1 MSARRGRACPVPL
14 PRYAIRPA
22 RATARPSGRVR
33 VAPTGLFHAI
43 PIVCIALLAASAH
56 AAELHIGN
64 GGEPL
69 TLDPHR
75 YNLNLEEK
83 ILADLFEGLTAHD
96 ASGRIVPGA
105 AEGWSVSEDGLTWIF
120 HLREE
125 ARWSDGVPVTAA
137 DFVFSFRRLL
147 DPATAASLA
156 YFLYAIDGAAAVNA
170 GKAPVDELGVRAFGT
185 HRLEIRLAEP
195 FPFLAERLIY
205 PTGYPVPKHVVEE
218 LGDDWVK
225 PGNMVTNG
233 AFMLAEW
240 QPQGFVRAE
249 RNPHFREA
257 ASVRLDAV
265 IYYPTADRNAAYNR
279 YRNGELDIVGDFPPG
294 EIGWLNR
301 EMADHIHL
309 SPLLSIMYLVFNV
322 TEPPFDDPRVRR
334 ALALAIDREILTGR
348 VLESGEVPSASFVP
362 PMVANYLSAVAPRA
376 MDLKAARRLLVEA
389 GYGTDNPLQVTL
401 RYIAGADS
409 KKVQVAIAAMWKAI
423 GVETALH
430 HAELNAHFAELRQG
444 NFQVAQ
450 AGWFGE
456 NNPEHYLELLMSTT
470 GDVNYGRFADAEVDA
485 LMERAKRTAQ
495 LDARL
500 RLLRQAEVAALDL
513 DPVVPLYA
521 VTIRS
526 LVNPRIT
533 GWRTNARN
541 VHPARYLGIRAN

>member
-1 MSARRGRACPVPL
+1 VKLLLC
-14 PRYAIRPA
+14 
-22 RATARPSGRVR
+22 T
-33 VAPTGLFHAI
+33 TLF
-43 PIVCIALLAASAH
+43 AASIN
-56 AAELHIGN
+56 AAELRVGN

-96 ASGRIVPGA
+96 AAGRIVPGA
-105 AEGWSVSEDGLTWIF
+105 AESWTTSEDGLTWTF
-120 HLREE
+120 RLREN
-125 ARWSDGVPVTAA
+125 ARWSDGEPVTAA

-170 GKAPVDELGVRAFGT
+170 GSMPVEHLAVRARDT
-185 HRLEIRLAEP
+185 HTLEVRLAEP

-205 PTGYPVPKHVVEE
+205 PTGYPVPRHVVEK

-233 AFMLAEW
+233 AFVLTEW
-240 QPQGFVRAE
+240 QPQGFVRA
-249 RNPHFREA
+249 RKSAHFRDA
-257 ASVRLDAV
+257 DAV
-265 IYYPTADRNAAYNR
+265 QLDSITYYPTADRNAAYNR
-279 YRNGELDIVGDFPPG
+279 YRSGELDLIGDFPPG
-294 EIGWLNR
+294 EIAWLER
-301 EMADHIHL
+301 EMPEHVHV

-322 TEPPFDDPRVRR
+322 TRPPLDDARVRR
-334 ALALAIDREILTGR
+334 ALSLAIDREIITGR
-348 VLESGEVPSASFVP
+348 VLESGEVPSVSFVP
-362 PMVANYLSAVAPRA
+362 PMVEKYTSDVSSRTVDPGSARA
-376 MDLKAARRLLVEA
+376 LLAEA
-389 GYGTDNPLQVTL
+389 GYGEANPLRLTL

-430 HAELNAHFAELRQG
+430 HAELNAHFADLRQG

-456 NNPEHYLELLMSTT
+456 NNPEHYLELLMSNT

-485 LMERAKRTAQ
+485 LMARAKRTAS

-500 RLLRQAEVAALDL
+500 ALLRRAEVAALEI

-526 LVNPRIT
+526 LVKPNIT

-541 VHPARYLGIRAN
+541 VHPARYLGIRTND

>member
-1 MSARRGRACPVPL
+1 MKHRALIC
-14 PRYAIRPA
+14 
-22 RATARPSGRVR
+22 AT
-33 VAPTGLFHAI
+33 
-43 PIVCIALLAASAH
+43 LLAASANG
-56 AAELHIGN
+56 AQIRIGN

-96 ASGRIVPGA
+96 ADGRIVPGA
-105 AEGWSVSEDGLTWIF
+105 AESWTMSDDGLIWTF
-120 HLREE
+120 RLRED

-170 GKAPVDELGVRAFGT
+170 GRAPVDELAVRALGT
-185 HRLEIRLAEP
+185 HVLEIRLAEP

-233 AFMLAEW
+233 AFVLGEW
-240 QPQGFVRAE
+240 QPQGFVRAK
-249 RNPHFREA
+249 RNPHFRDA
-257 ASVRLDAV
+257 ANVRLDTV
-265 IYYPTADRNAAYNR
+265 TYYPTADPNAAYNR
-279 YRNGELDIVGDFPPG
+279 YRGDELDIIGDFPPG
-294 EIGWLNR
+294 EIDWLRR
-301 EMADHIHL
+301 EMPEHVHI
-309 SPLLSIMYLVFNV
+309 SALLSIMYLVFNV
-322 TEPPFDDPRVRR
+322 AEPPFDDARVRR
-334 ALALAIDREILTGR
+334 ALALAVDRELITGR

-362 PMVANYLSAVAPRA
+362 PVVAAYTSDVAARSP
-376 MDLKAARRLLVEA
+376 DPDAARRLLAEA
-389 GYGTDNPLQVTL
+389 GYGEDNPLSITL

-409 KKVQVAIAAMWKAI
+409 KKVQVAVAAMWKSI

-485 LMERAKRTAQ
+485 LIAQAKRTAQ

-500 RLLRQAEVAALDL
+500 GLLRRAEVAALRQ

-526 LVNPRIT
+526 LVNPRVT

-541 VHPARYLGIRAN
+541 VHPARYLGIRAEQ

>member
-1 MSARRGRACPVPL
+1 MRLGLPL
-14 PRYAIRPA
+14 L
-22 RATARPSGRVR
+22 
-33 VAPTGLFHAI
+33 VALVTMVAG
-43 PIVCIALLAASAH
+43 
-56 AAELHIGN
+56 AAELRIGN

-96 ASGRIVPGA
+96 AEGHIVPGA
-105 AEGWSVSEDGLTWIF
+105 AESWTTSVDGLTWTF
-120 HLREE
+120 RLRKD
-125 ARWSDGVPVTAA
+125 ARWSDGEPVTAA

-156 YFLYAIDGAAAVNA
+156 YFLYAIEGAADVNA
-170 GKAPVDELGVRAFGT
+170 GRAPAEALAVRALDP
-185 HRLEIRLAEP
+185 HVLEIRLAAP
-195 FPFLAERLIY
+195 FPFFAERLIY
-205 PTGYPVPKHVVEE
+205 PTGYPVPAHVVEE

-225 PGNMVTNG
+225 AGNMVTNG
-233 AFMLAEW
+233 AFVLAEW
-240 QPQGFVRAE
+240 QPQGFVRA
-249 RNPHFREA
+249 RKNPRFRDA
-257 ASVRLDAV
+257 ANVRLDAV
-265 IYYPTADRNAAYNR
+265 TYYPTADRSAAYNR
-279 YRNGELDIVGDFPPG
+279 YRSGELDIIGDFPPG
-294 EIGWLNR
+294 EIAWLER
-301 EMADHIHL
+301 EMPDHVHI

-322 TEPPFDDPRVRR
+322 AEPPFDDARVRR
-334 ALALAIDREILTGR
+334 ALSLAIDRQLITGR
-348 VLESGEVPSASFVP
+348 VLESGEVPSHSFVP
-362 PMVANYLSAVAPRA
+362 PMVENYTSEVAPRTV
-376 MDLKAARRLLVEA
+376 DTEAARALLAEA
-389 GYGTDNPLQVTL
+389 GYGDENPQRITL

-409 KKVQVAIAAMWKAI
+409 KKVQVAIAAMWSAI

-470 GDVNYGRFADAEVDA
+470 GDVNYGRFANADVDA
-485 LMERAKRTAQ
+485 LMAKAKQTAA
-495 LDARL
+495 LEARL
-500 RLLRQAEVAALDL
+500 ALLRQAEAAALEI

-541 VHPARYLGIRAN
+541 THPARYLDIQR